1 MAIETADNT
10 ERTLFRKTTLLY
22 LARGPVLVVAVA
34 LSLLLPYIQEYCT
47 PYVLLHLAIA
57 SLGFLCMCRDLSTVL
72 ESTARTGLNLALDKI
87 VLDDILRGIYDPIT
101 GLYACCVGTYV
112 GASSMYGLGMN
123 EGQRTE
129 LIQSSLGLKDEQQAH
144 DVLLEPGGCK
154 RLFPSEVQDWLQ
166 ISKTKT
172 TKVVVDCVESNKS
185 TCDSDSAVIDAQE
198 TFLSDESSSGTEE
211 FSNTT
216 SCHEKAYECDEEPI
230 GRTKENNKKTEAG
243 WMADPVTVFF
253 QILQKMAR
261 TKIHSCA
268 KALPQSKIENIGVA
282 AAVAFGIQ
290 VAIRRR
296 SSKKSHLLT
305 KLCAGIATVS
315 LGTVLSREAILGNVY
330 DRQTLQSFGRE
341 FAVRILNRIKEQS
354 ASYKSAFAM
363 LVLIL
368 SGRMK
373 QVGGYTRENFMKS

>member
-1 MAIETADNT
+1 
-10 ERTLFRKTTLLY
+10 
-22 LARGPVLVVAVA
+22 VVAVVV
-34 LSLLLPYIQEYCT
+34 SLLLPYIQEYCT

-87 VLDDILRGIYDPIT
+87 VVDDILRGIYDPIT
-101 GLYACCVGTYV
+101 GLYACCVGTYF

-129 LIQSSLGLKDEQQAH
+129 LVQSSLGLKDEQQAH

-154 RLFPSEVQDWLQ
+154 RLFPPEVQDWLR
-166 ISKTKT
+166 SSETKT
-172 TKVVVDCVESNKS
+172 TKIVDCIESDDKS
-185 TCDSDSAVIDAQE
+185 TCDSDSAIIDAQE
-198 TFLSDESSSGTEE
+198 TFLSDESSAETEE
-211 FSNTT
+211 SNNT
-216 SCHEKAYECDEEPI
+216 SCHEKVYDCEDEPI
-230 GRTKENNKKTEAG
+230 GQSSKANNKKAEAEL
-243 WMADPVTVFF
+243 MADPVAIFF
-253 QILQKMAR
+253 QILQRMAR
-261 TKIHSCA
+261 AKIESCA

-290 VAIRRR
+290 LALRRR
-296 SSKKSHLLT
+296 SSKRSHLLT
-305 KLCAGIATVS
+305 KLCVGVATVS
-315 LGTVLSREAILGNVY
+315 LGTILSREAILGNVY
-330 DRQTLQSFGRE
+330 DRQTLQNFGRE

-368 SGRMK
+368 SSRMK
-373 QVGGYTRENFMKS
+373 QVGGYSREDFVKS